1 MVVQTQSQMGESSSS
16 TPLSVDDIYTQ
27 VLGPERHGRVRSLG
41 FGATLTSVFGVTKKE
56 TNAALASKLKE
67 TQEREEQMQQQIQQQ
82 QGQLQQQEEQLQ
94 QQQQQMEIMQQH
106 MQQIQNMMQQ
116 ILQFQ
121 QRHHDQ

>member
-1 MVVQTQSQMGESSSS
+1 MVAQTQSQMRESSSS
-16 TPLSVDDIYTQ
+16 TPLSVDDIDTQ
-27 VLGPERHGRVRSLG
+27 VLGPERHGHVRSLG

-82 QGQLQQQEEQLQ
+82 QGQLQQKQEQL
-94 QQQQQMEIMQQH
+94 QQMEIMQQH
-106 MQQIQNMMQQ
+106 MQQMQNMMQQ
-116 ILQFQ
+116 MLQFQ

>member
-1 MVVQTQSQMGESSSS
+1 MVAQTQSQMGESSSS

-56 TNAALASKLKE
+56 TNVALASKLKE

-82 QGQLQQQEEQLQ
+82 QRQLQQQQEQLQ
-94 QQQQQMEIMQQH
+94 EQQQQMEIIQQH
-106 MQQIQNMMQQ
+106 MQQMQNMMQQ
-116 ILQFQ
+116 MLQFQ

>member
-1 MVVQTQSQMGESSSS
+1 MFSRCIFGQGKLICLAHFEHLKNYGEM
-16 TPLSVDDIYTQ
+16 LSVDDIYTQ

-82 QGQLQQQEEQLQ
+82 QG
-94 QQQQQMEIMQQH
+94 
-106 MQQIQNMMQQ
+106 
-116 ILQFQ
+116 
-121 QRHHDQ
+121 

>member
-16 TPLSVDDIYTQ
+16 TPLSVDDINTQ

-82 QGQLQQQEEQLQ
+82 QGQLQQQQEQL

-106 MQQIQNMMQQ
+106 MQQMQNMMQQ

>member
-1 MVVQTQSQMGESSSS
+1 MVAQTQSQMGESSSS

-82 QGQLQQQEEQLQ
+82 QGQLQQEQRQQ
-94 QQQQQMEIMQQH
+94 QQQQQMEIMQQY
-106 MQQIQNMMQQ
+106 MQQMQNMMQQ
-116 ILQFQ
+116 MLQFQ